1 MKKDTYYFSHDFGAR
16 NDPKLQSVLMEH
28 GAAGLGVFW
37 CIVEQLYE
45 QGGFMSLM
53 FCKTIAYT
61 LHVETSMVES
71 IVKDFELFKYDDE
84 QFWSESVNSRLKK
97 RNDANESRRQ
107 KRKAYFERL
116 KQSEQQD
123 KSESSTSQLEVN
135 LKTTTTKERKEKGEE
150 KKEKESK
157 GKDTSTDVDA
167 QEINNINKKEEEK
180 EEEKPTQK
188 KRTVFKPPT
197 LEEVKA
203 YIAERHSPIDP
214 VAFWNWY
221 ESKGWMVGSNKMKNW
236 KAAVSTW
243 ERRENENNGNKTG
256 NYQGGSLP
264 ARGRGVTLQDGTRFD

>member
-45 QGGFMSLM
+45 QGGFMSLI

-61 LHVETSMVES
+61 LHVDAAMVES

-107 KRKAYFERL
+107 KRKAYYQRL

-123 KSESSTSQLEVN
+123 NLESSSSQHEDN
-135 LKTTTTKERKEKGEE
+135 LNTTPIKENKEKGEE
-150 KKEKESK
+150 SKGEESK

-167 QEINNINKKEEEK
+167 QEIDNNIKKEEEK
-180 EEEKPTQK
+180 EEKPLQK

-203 YIAERHSPIDP
+203 YVAERQSPIDP

-243 ERRENENNGNKTG
+243 ERRENENNGNKVR
-256 NYQGGSLP
+256 NNQSGGVP
-264 ARGRGVTLQDGTRFD
+264 ARGRGVTLPDGTRFS

>member
-28 GAAGLGVFW
+28 GVAGLGVFW

-61 LHVETSMVES
+61 LHVDTSMVES

-116 KQSEQQD
+116 KQSEQ
-123 KSESSTSQLEVN
+123 KENLELSTSQLEDN
-135 LKTTTTKERKEKGEE
+135 LKTTTTKERE
-150 KKEKESK
+150 KKGKK
-157 GKDTSTDVDA
+157 CKVKDTSTDVDA
-167 QEINNINKKEEEK
+167 QEINNINKKEEE
-180 EEEKPTQK
+180 EEEKPPQK
-188 KRTVFKPPT
+188 KRMVFKPPT
-197 LEEVKA
+197 LEDVKV
-203 YIAERHSPIDP
+203 YIAERQSPIDP
-214 VAFWNWY
+214 VTFWNFY

-236 KAAVSTW
+236 RAAVSTW
-243 ERRENENNGNKTG
+243 ERHEKQNNGNNGKQ
-256 NYQGGSLP
+256 NRNSQID
-264 ARGRGVTLQDGTRFD
+264 GVPMPGLGITFADGTAIR